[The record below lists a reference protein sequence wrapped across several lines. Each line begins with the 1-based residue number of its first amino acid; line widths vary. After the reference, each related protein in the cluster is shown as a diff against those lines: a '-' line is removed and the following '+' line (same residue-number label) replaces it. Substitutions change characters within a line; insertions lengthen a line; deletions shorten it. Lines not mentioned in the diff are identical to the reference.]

1 MARDRKKTQN
11 YIIEF
16 IDKAMPG
23 TKNAQM
29 YRNIFSVMS
38 DKDFDDLMQG
48 IRQGTRH
55 LYVIEPNW
63 SDNPIDLRRNI
74 EIGKQLGYEFF
85 QRLWVE
91 GQGDSPDYLT
101 PEKALILRLP
111 AKRASQLLIKKISV
125 PKHNKSIDS
134 LTGQPTGESKG
145 AKLSYPE
152 LQICAAMQLDNC
164 MVEMAKYNGGD
175 IKGRFAYTAML
186 SKYGKVNLDAL
197 KPYASGVVSTKTLK
211 TFFTCAHL
219 KNNL

>member
-1 MARDRKKTQN
+1 MARNRKKVQN
-11 YIIEF
+11 YIIEM
-16 IDKAMPG
+16 IDQVVPG
-23 TKNAQM
+23 SKNADM

-38 DKDFDDLMQG
+38 DEDFDDLMVD
-48 IRQGTRH
+48 IRAGKRH

-63 SDNPIDLRRNI
+63 SDNPIDLRNNI
-74 EIGKQLGYEFF
+74 ELGKKLGYNFM
-85 QRLWVE
+85 QSLWIE
-91 GQGDSPDYLT
+91 GEGDQPDSLT

-164 MVEMAKYNGGD
+164 MIEMAKYNGGD

-186 SKYGKVNLDAL
+186 SKYGKVNLDSL